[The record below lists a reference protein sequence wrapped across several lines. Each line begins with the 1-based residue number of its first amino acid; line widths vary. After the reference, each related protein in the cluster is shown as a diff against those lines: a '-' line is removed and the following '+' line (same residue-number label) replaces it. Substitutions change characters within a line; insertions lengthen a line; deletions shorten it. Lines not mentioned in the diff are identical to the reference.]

1 MAVFYRG
8 QNPDIME
15 NIHPWLWHSYP
26 LSQIILQMEAANI
39 KLYIFVEWITNRR
52 IDKFMYKDGD
62 LWRPCRNIYYL
73 FWSTSYSW
81 LISMDYLIM
90 TEIPVCTVWLLI
102 VEQRFILYF
111 EEKTIVDSGATVYF
125 DEELQRGVICGGG
138 QHNLLPW
145 QMQLNYL

>member
-1 MAVFYRG
+1 
-8 QNPDIME
+8 
-15 NIHPWLWHSYP
+15 
-26 LSQIILQMEAANI
+26 
-39 KLYIFVEWITNRR
+39 
-52 IDKFMYKDGD
+52 
-62 LWRPCRNIYYL
+62 
-73 FWSTSYSW
+73 
-81 LISMDYLIM
+81 MDYLIM
-90 TEIPVCTVWLLI
+90 TAIPVCTVWLLI